1 MHMVRAIFLNRYSI
15 INEYRGACFTGL
27 DRSCF
32 LPTALTALRWLHLA
46 GFQVFVISH
55 QPQVSRGEV
64 APSAIEE
71 LHNRL
76 RWWAELSGGRISAVR
91 YYPYE
96 HGENRLSPQIEMV
109 QDLADEWN
117 LDLSR
122 AYLVGD
128 TLNDMLAA
136 QATGCRRLMVRT
148 GYGAE
153 QAALPGVEQCRP
165 DHLAKD
171 LLGAVRWVLRQENL
185 TLPQTANDTLLRSP
199 RLPSRTPL
207 VGV

>member
-1 MHMVRAIFLNRYSI
+1 MVRAIFLNRYSI

-32 LPTALTALRWLHLA
+32 LPNALTALRWLHVA
-46 GFQVFVISH
+46 GFQVFIISH

-64 APSAIEE
+64 SHSAIDE

-76 RWWAELSGGRISAVR
+76 RWWVELCGGRISAIR
-91 YYPYE
+91 YYPHE
-96 HGENRLSPQIEMV
+96 RQENRPGPQVEML
-109 QDLADEWN
+109 QDLAEEWM
-117 LDLSR
+117 LDLSQ
-122 AYLVGD
+122 AYFVGD

-136 QATGCRRLMVRT
+136 QATGCHRLMVRT

-165 DHLAKD
+165 DYLAKD
-171 LLGAVRWVLRQENL
+171 LLGAVSWVLRHEHL
-185 TLPQTANDTLLRSP
+185 TLPQTAYDTLLRTP
-199 RLPSRTPL
+199 RLPARFPL
-207 VGV
+207 AGV